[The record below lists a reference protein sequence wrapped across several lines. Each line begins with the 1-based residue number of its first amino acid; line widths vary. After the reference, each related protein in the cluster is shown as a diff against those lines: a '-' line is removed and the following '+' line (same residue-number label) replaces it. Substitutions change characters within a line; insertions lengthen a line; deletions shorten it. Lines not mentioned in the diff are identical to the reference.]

1 MSATSAMDRV
11 KFNDSSM
18 HNSLSSSESMKHH
31 DHCCGIHGA
40 AIERKGINSNVYLT
54 LTSKLSFDFLL
65 LLADEFEGYDDY
77 LSLQNGDCLSFG
89 VGGIEGDDGYYTLEF
104 GNDLSAM
111 INFAK
116 RHGLII
122 DTSKILATLE
132 GKQKE
137 LDDLEKFYKLFTSNK

>member
-40 AIERKGINSNVYLT
+40 ARERKGINS
-54 LTSKLSFDFLL
+54 
-65 LLADEFEGYDDY
+65 
-77 LSLQNGDCLSFG
+77 LQNGACLSFG